1 MAASIV
7 SVRSAEN
14 CQSDITAF
22 VYVTYCRADM
32 KTNAPAQRQLTP
44 GISQQMS
51 TAATDICGQ
60 HPSNSYTHIQL
71 KPANELCEECHK
83 QIMLT

>member
-1 MAASIV
+1 MAGSIV
-7 SVRSAEN
+7 SVGSAEN

-22 VYVTYCRADM
+22 VYMTYCRTDM
-32 KTNAPAQRQLTP
+32 KINAPARRQLTL

-71 KPANELCEECHK
+71 KAANVMCEECHK